1 MQEEGYQHTCL
12 SYKKHRHLHLSYKKR
27 RTYLKVS
34 CFQDRKN
41 WKMRMQN
48 EKQKISSRNRF
59 NCKINERK
67 CLNHYKFW
75 QNKRNLFSWRKNIS

>member
-12 SYKKHRHLHLSYKKR
+12 SYKKHRRLHLSYKKR

-34 CFQDRKN
+34 YFQDRKN

-48 EKQKISSRNRF
+48 EKQKISSRN
-59 NCKINERK
+59 
-67 CLNHYKFW
+67 
-75 QNKRNLFSWRKNIS
+75 